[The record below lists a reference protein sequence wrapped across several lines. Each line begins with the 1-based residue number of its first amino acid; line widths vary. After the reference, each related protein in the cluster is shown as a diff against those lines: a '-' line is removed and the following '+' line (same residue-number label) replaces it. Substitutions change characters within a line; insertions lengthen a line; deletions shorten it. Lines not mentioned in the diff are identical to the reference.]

1 MQGKYKNKTYPLR
14 IDENTLNR
22 VKYIADKEG
31 RSANKQIEQILQE
44 WIASHPD
51 TKSEGGKYV

>member
-44 WIASHPD
+44 WIANHPE

>member
-44 WIASHPD
+44 WIANHSD